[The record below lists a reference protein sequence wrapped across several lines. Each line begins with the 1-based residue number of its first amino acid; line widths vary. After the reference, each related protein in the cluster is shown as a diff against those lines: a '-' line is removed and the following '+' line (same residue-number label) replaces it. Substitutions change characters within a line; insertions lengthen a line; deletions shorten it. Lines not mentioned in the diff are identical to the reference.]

1 MSVLMFIQGSSA
13 STKAEAALRPGGAMG
28 SLMED
33 VVTCKKTLEEAAS
46 SEEQVIDAL
55 KLLSS
60 TPVTKQL
67 LTKTLIGKTVP
78 EHRYRSCKARCLADK

>member
-46 SEEQVIDAL
+46 SEEQARFLHVNE
-55 KLLSS
+55 S
-60 TPVTKQL
+60 
-67 LTKTLIGKTVP
+67 LIPWFG
-78 EHRYRSCKARCLADK
+78 LN